1 MRNGRKIKNQLEPG
15 LVDTGAG
22 TKAVLASVQV
32 ATEKKR
38 LFRYECKQIIIK
50 ILIKQAERCP
60 FQFSLVRDA
69 SSLDPQKMVQ
79 SSSTASLRFKKLVN
93 NFCTLNKISSE
104 IADNAKFEYD
114 SFQSVAIKKHGE
126 VFLTYDPRTE
136 RLDVFLGKYVRLEFE
151 NCWHI
156 CKAVFVFL
164 HGQSF
169 VERGILVNKLTIDD
183 KMQEKSIVLQRLI
196 YDGLKQQECPVSEL
210 TISWDLRKS
219 CLLASQRYKSDL
231 EKINSDKK
239 NADISLKRSA
249 KLQEIEV
256 VKSQKAKLQE
266 SVDFLRKRVEA
277 GMINA
282 DKNQGFPA
290 LFCSNGV
297 LAGCQKK
304 RKRLCEL
311 EQPLGHLEREYKR
324 LQMYVYLQHC
334 DITV

>member
-15 LVDTGAG
+15 LVDIGAG

-32 ATEKKR
+32 AAEKKR

-50 ILIKQAERCP
+50 ILINLTERCP

-79 SSSTASLRFKKLVN
+79 SSSTAFLRFKKLVN
-93 NFCTLNKISSE
+93 NLCRLNKISSE

-114 SFQSVAIKKHGE
+114 SFQSVAIKKHSE

-136 RLDVFLGKYVRLEFE
+136 RLDVFHGKYVRSEFE
-151 NCWHI
+151 NFWHI
-156 CKAVFVFL
+156 CKAVFVFS

-169 VERGILVNKLTIDD
+169 VERGFLVNTLTIDNI
-183 KMQEKSIVLQRLI
+183 QEKSIVSQRLI
-196 YDGLKQQECPVSEL
+196 YDGLKQEECPVSGFI
-210 TISWDLRKS
+210 ISGELRKS

-249 KLQEIEV
+249 RLQEIEV

-266 SVDFLRKRVEA
+266 SVNFLRKQVEA

-282 DKNQGFPA
+282 DKNQDLSA
-290 LFCSNGV
+290 LS
-297 LAGCQKK
+297 LATACLQDSRKK
-304 RKRLCEL
+304 EK
-311 EQPLGHLEREYKR
+311 
-324 LQMYVYLQHC
+324 
-334 DITV
+334 TVRVRTSPRAFGTGM